1 MSNPNITEEEIIYI
15 TNLIKNW
22 EKLPIK
28 YKEMFFWKE
37 TEKKEYELK
46 YWCKDREEDIIADTF
61 SCPLQKIKTFEIN
74 KTIDHKEFIR
84 EPETKKEFSN
94 NWYNKLIFWDNLQV
108 LKTLLTDKLL
118 QKQIK
123 ENWGIK
129 LIYIDPPFATKQDF
143 QAWKWEKAYSDKV
156 AWAEFIEFI
165 RKRLVLMRELLADDG
180 SIYVHLDSKKSH
192 YIKIIMD
199 EVFWEQNFRNEI
211 VWPYVSGNSPKNDF
225 AKKHDNI
232 FRYTKSKST
241 IFNIQYRAKKE
252 GWEKKYDQIDENWNR
267 FKWVNWNTVYPN
279 SSETPIDDTW
289 DISIVNPQA
298 NENTGY
304 PTQKPK
310 ELLER
315 IIKASSNPWDIV
327 LDAFAWSG
335 TTIATAEKL
344 WRKWIWIDCW
354 KLAIYTIQKR
364 LLNLKKEIWNKW
376 EKLNP
381 APFAVYNAWL
391 YDFKVLSNLDW
402 KTYKWFVLSL
412 FQAKQEEHK
421 INSVLVD
428 WYIWVDNVQVFD
440 FNHGRQG
447 ISLDYWYIENL
458 NERIWKDIWK
468 RLYIIAPATR
478 VDFLE
483 DVVSIWNKEYF
494 VLRVPNSIINEL
506 YKKDFKKFEQPTSE
520 DDVNNTV
527 DAVWFDFVQTPKIEI
542 ETYLEQENAIIELKT
557 FESKI
562 ISKKPL
568 EFKNLETLS
577 MLVIDY
583 SYNKDIFDFDKVI
596 FADEIKKN
604 DYKIILDSSMLKD
617 DCMIIWVDIFW
628 NEKKEILNI
637 NDFKS

>member
-22 EKLPIK
+22 EKIPVK
-28 YKEMFFWKE
+28 YKELFFWKE

-46 YWCKDREEDIIADTF
+46 YWCKEREEDIIADTF

-84 EPETKKEFSN
+84 EPETKKEFTA

-165 RKRLVLMRELLADDG
+165 RKRLVLMRELLADDW
-180 SIYVHLDSKKSH
+180 SIFVHLDDKKWH

-199 EVFWEQNFRNEI
+199 EVFWENNFVNEI
-211 VWPYVSGNSPKNDF
+211 IWCYTWPWSPFMKQFNR
-225 AKKHDNI
+225 KHDSIYWYWKTN
-232 FRYTKSKST
+232 RR
-241 IFNIQYRAKKE
+241 IFNQDDVRVAYKDPNQSLRNAFWEWFTEEDIIRYRERGKVPE
-252 GWEKKYDQIDENWNR
+252 TWWN
-267 FKWVNWNTVYPN
+267 
-279 SSETPIDDTW
+279 
-289 DISIVNPQA
+289 DIAIAVRSK
-298 NENTGY
+298 NENIYY
-304 PTQKPK
+304 PTQKPEK
-310 ELLER
+310 LLER

-354 KLAIYTIQKR
+354 KLAIYTVQKR

-376 EKLNP
+376 DKLHPN
-381 APFAVYNAWL
+381 PFAVYNAWL

-402 KTYKWFVLSL
+402 NTYKWFVLSL

-440 FNHGRQG
+440 FNHWRQG

-478 VDFLE
+478 VNFLE
-483 DVVSIWNKEYF
+483 DVVYIWNKEYF

-506 YKKDFKKFEQPTSE
+506 YKKDFEKIQQPTNE

-527 DAVWFDFVQTPKIEI
+527 DAVWFDFMQTPKIEI
-542 ETYLEQENAIIELKT
+542 ETYLDKKDPVIELKS

-577 MLVIDY
+577 MIIIDY

-604 DYKIILDSSMLKD
+604 DYKIILDSWKLKD